1 MGKGLL
7 HKFANGEC
15 KEMHRGS
22 FGFFEYPQGK
32 EKNYTEGRTG
42 EGFQG
47 MMGKMGLTSL
57 HDF

>member
-1 MGKGLL
+1 
-7 HKFANGEC
+7 
-15 KEMHRGS
+15 MHRGS